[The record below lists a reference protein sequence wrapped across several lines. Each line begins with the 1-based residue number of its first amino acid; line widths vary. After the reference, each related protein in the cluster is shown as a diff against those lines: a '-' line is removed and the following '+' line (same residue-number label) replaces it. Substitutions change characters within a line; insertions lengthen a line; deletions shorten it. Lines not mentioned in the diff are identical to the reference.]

1 MSKTFSGKK
10 ARSLKKKAR
19 RKEEQYLKTN
29 DTRFLRERD
38 QLNDQAEKVTQNQ
51 KRDQKVKERKKKEVV
66 KSDEQLLN
74 EANSY
79 NRKIKNE
86 AQKKVRAGEKK
97 KEELRLK
104 RSKVKGQMKK
114 KKERMEKENE
124 ENMKR
129 ASEYTDTLLKEKK
142 TFIDGYRKE
151 HPDVSDSDL
160 QKEFVRHCKKIQD
173 FSHMM
178 QKFLSDGCT
187 KEEVEQ
193 IEKEFINNEEVNVSP
208 RL

>member
-1 MSKTFSGKK
+1 MSKTFSEKQ

-19 RKEEQYLKTN
+19 RKQGQYLKTN
-29 DTRFLRERD
+29 DIRFLQERD
-38 QLNDQAEKVTQNQ
+38 QLNDQAQKIIENQ
-51 KRDQKVKERKKKEVV
+51 KRDQKVKERKKKEVE

-86 AQKKVRAGEKK
+86 AEKNIRENEKK
-97 KEELRLK
+97 KEELRSK
-104 RSKVKGQMKK
+104 RSKVKEQIKK
-114 KKERMEKENE
+114 KKERMEKETE

-129 ASEYTDTLLKEKK
+129 ASEYTDALLKEKK
-142 TFIDGYRKE
+142 EFIDGYRKE
-151 HPDVSDSDL
+151 HPGVSDSDL

-193 IEKEFINNEEVNVSP
+193 IEKEFVNNGEINVSP